1 MTNSDGHLEA
11 RRKTIL
17 TAAARVFDAH
27 GYAATKMDAIAAEA
41 GVSKGSL
48 YNYFENKQDLFM
60 QVFGA
65 ELASYHSDATRVLT
79 EPTSAG
85 EKLAKLLDDWF
96 ERMGH
101 LRRVGGLML
110 EFWAT
115 AAREQTD
122 GGGLSETFGQMYEG
136 WCSLLADI
144 VAGGIEQGEFS
155 PQFDPKVAASLIVAM
170 GDGITM
176 RSILDERMVVDEKL
190 LEAMKRA
197 IISGLSAGQQSG
209 PTGREE
215 LQNEHQTKQD
225 NT

>member
-1 MTNSDGHLEA
+1 MANSNGHLEA
-11 RRKTIL
+11 RRKAIL
-17 TAAARVFDAH
+17 ASAARVFDAH
-27 GYAATKMDAIAAEA
+27 GYAATKMGAIAADA

-48 YNYFENKQDLFM
+48 YNYFESKQDLFM

-65 ELASYHSDATRVLT
+65 ELASYQSDATRVLA

-122 GGGLSETFGQMYEG
+122 GGLSETFGQMYEG

-155 PQFDPKVAASLIVAM
+155 SQFDPKVSASLIVAM
-170 GDGITM
+170 GDGITV
-176 RSILDERMVVDEKL
+176 RSILDERMVVDQKL

-197 IISGLSAGQQSG
+197 IISGLSAGLQSG

-215 LQNEHQTKQD
+215 LQDESQT
-225 NT
+225 

>member
-1 MTNSDGHLEA
+1 MADSGGHLEA
-11 RRKTIL
+11 RRKAIL

-41 GVSKGSL
+41 GVGKGSL
-48 YNYFENKQDLFM
+48 YNHFESKQDLFM

-65 ELASYHSDATRVLT
+65 ELANYHSDATRVLD

-96 ERMGH
+96 EQMGH

-115 AAREQTD
+115 AAREQAD
-122 GGGLSETFGQMYEG
+122 GGLSETFGQMYDG

-144 VAGGIEQGEFS
+144 VARGIEQGEFS
-155 PQFDPKVAASLIVAM
+155 PQFDPKVAASLILAM
-170 GDGITM
+170 GDGIMM

-190 LEAMKRA
+190 LGAMKRA
-197 IISGLSAGQQSG
+197 IISGLSAGRQSG
-209 PTGREE
+209 PAGKEE
-215 LQNEHQTKQD
+215 LQDEHQSRQD
-225 NT
+225 NA